1 MFVRFYIAPA
11 PAKMGYA
18 AAVKR

>member
-18 AAVKR
+18 AAVQR